1 MSAVEPRAP
10 AWMVATMDQVLAEM
24 RDARAEV
31 PVATAE
37 GRCVSP
43 PIGCGQ
49 TLPAGAFR
57 DDASRREYG
66 ITGTCQ
72 ACQDRLFAPDGEA

>member
-1 MSAVEPRAP
+1 MSAVEPGAP
-10 AWMVATMDQVLAEM
+10 VWMVAAVDQVLAEM

-37 GRCVSP
+37 CRCVSP

-49 TLPAGAFR
+49 PLPVDALK

-66 ITGTCQ
+66 ITGLCQ
-72 ACQDRLFAPDGEA
+72 VCQDRLFASGEEA